1 MSSSVFLTQLAGE
14 RNPFVHEQCNKF
26 DSTRYDLI
34 KKWKEKKKDQKR
46 MSNEERRQS
55 RQDEETR
62 NEILKENARE
72 LHAIFSVVCHN
83 VTSR

>member
-1 MSSSVFLTQLAGE
+1 
-14 RNPFVHEQCNKF
+14 
-26 DSTRYDLI
+26 
-34 KKWKEKKKDQKR
+34 

-55 RQDEETR
+55 RQDEEIR

-72 LHAIFSVVCHN
+72 LYAIFSVVTHN

>member
-1 MSSSVFLTQLAGE
+1 
-14 RNPFVHEQCNKF
+14 
-26 DSTRYDLI
+26 
-34 KKWKEKKKDQKR
+34 

>member
-1 MSSSVFLTQLAGE
+1 MT
-14 RNPFVHEQCNKF
+14 
-26 DSTRYDLI
+26 
-34 KKWKEKKKDQKR
+34 
-46 MSNEERRQS
+46 NEERKLS

-72 LHAIFSVVCHN
+72 LYAIFSVVCHN